1 MVSASLRVLFVAL
14 IGLCGCGYFYYAEP
28 ISPVQGQALPLDVH
42 DDGSILFTQGRFEV
56 RVRPMTD
63 EELNRRFESMS
74 SDGRKST
81 NPYTFGN
88 ADRPVQE
95 SEGRF
100 TVFFLSVKN
109 YEYPK
114 ILIDPARISL
124 EASNGRDYWALDL
137 QQLSS
142 YYRAYALGFGGNE
155 YARLRERTD
164 MLNRTMYQ
172 KEMLFSGQETEGYL
186 VFPSLHPD
194 VTELTMTIHDA
205 ITRFD
210 YRDEPVESM
219 DISYRFEREVG
230 RIYRDGTR
238 RRTASSAD

>member
-1 MVSASLRVLFVAL
+1 MGHHLGKHPSQNRGSLLWRLALAMARLWLIWPNNSLRKASLAL
-14 IGLCGCGYFYYAEP
+14 
-28 ISPVQGQALPLDVH
+28 
-42 DDGSILFTQGRFEV
+42 
-56 RVRPMTD
+56 
-63 EELNRRFESMS
+63 
-74 SDGRKST
+74 
-81 NPYTFGN
+81 
-88 ADRPVQE
+88 
-95 SEGRF
+95 
-100 TVFFLSVKN
+100 
-109 YEYPK
+109 

-124 EASNGRDYWALDL
+124 EADNGRDYWALDL

-142 YYRAYALGFGGNE
+142 YYRAYALGFAGNE

-194 VTELTMTIHDA
+194 VTALTMTILDA

-238 RRTASSAD
+238 RQTASGSP